1 MVSSP
6 SEDEATVD
14 NSRLQKYVKLDVS
27 RLTAMDEEVRYSPVL
42 KNRLITI

>member
-1 MVSSP
+1 MVTSP

-14 NSRLQKYVKLDVS
+14 NSRLQKYAKMDDS

-42 KNRLITI
+42 KDRLITN